1 MTELKRELSRFDM
14 TMIAIGSTIGSGIF
28 LTPALI
34 ARALPSPSW
43 IIGIWIV
50 GGIMAL
56 TGALTFAELG
66 GMMPGAGG
74 VYVYLNEAYGPL
86 AGFLYGWAYFLV
98 VNTGGIA
105 ALSLAFATYL
115 GHFVTLGPGGIRAAA
130 IAGLL
135 VVTAVNIRGVKVA
148 GVFSDIF
155 TVLKLSG
162 IAFLIVAGIGWG
174 TNRSFDFSAPLA
186 LQGSTLGGALAA
198 AMVGALWSYGGWQ
211 HASYAA
217 GEAQDPRRTIPF
229 AMVTGAIVVVIVYVL
244 ANLAY
249 MLTLPVAAIGASPRL
264 ASDAMQSIM
273 GPAGAGLIAAAI
285 FISTFG
291 TAGIYT
297 LTAPRIYFAMA
308 RDGLFFSRA
317 AAVHPRYHTPARAI
331 IVQTAWA
338 VVLILFWG
346 TFESLISYVVFTDW
360 IFFALAAAGVFILR
374 WRRPDAERPYRTL
387 GYPVTPLVFVGISV
401 WFVGNT
407 LVNRPA
413 EALAGLAFL
422 ALGVP
427 VFFTWRK
434 RGAPAGEVQKS
445 R

>member
-1 MTELKRELSRFDM
+1 MTGLKRELSRFDM

-28 LTPALI
+28 LTPSLI
-34 ARALPSPSW
+34 AHALPSPGW
-43 IIGIWIV
+43 IIGIWLV
-50 GGIMAL
+50 GGVMAL

-98 VNTGGIA
+98 CNTGGIA

-115 GHFVTLGPGGIRAAA
+115 GHFVALSPGGIRTAA

-135 VVTAVNIRGVKVA
+135 LVTALNIRGVKIA
-148 GVFSDIF
+148 GIFSDIF
-155 TVLKLSG
+155 TILKLAG

-174 TNRSFDFSAPLA
+174 TNRTFDFAAPLD
-186 LQGSTLGGALAA
+186 LHGSSLGGALAA

-217 GEAQDPRRTIPF
+217 GEARDPRRTVPF
-229 AMVTGAIVVVIVYVL
+229 AMVTGAIVVVLVYVL
-244 ANLAY
+244 ANLSY
-249 MLTLPVAAIGASPRL
+249 MLMLPVDAIGASGRL
-264 ASDAMQSIM
+264 ASDAMQKVM
-273 GPAGAGLIAAAI
+273 GPAGAGVIAAAI

-291 TAGIYT
+291 TTGIYT

-308 RDGLFFSRA
+308 RDGLFFRRA
-317 AAVHPRYHTPARAI
+317 AAVHPRYRTPALAI
-331 IVQTAWA
+331 MVQTAWA
-338 VVLILFWG
+338 ATLILFWG

-374 WRRPDAERPYRTL
+374 RKRPDAERPYRTA

-407 LVNRPA
+407 LVNRPE

-427 VFFTWRK
+427 VFLYWRR
-434 RGAPAGEVQKS
+434 RGAPEAADQKS